1 MYISVQDRN
10 YKVKDYKEAVTVL
23 ATFSFTR
30 FKKTNKQY
38 RDSVCRRYE
47 EVLGYCPIN
56 NNSDKDFIMSLDKIG
71 EIKISQKKPSDVKK
85 DLKSQVAKNK
95 KMSGIKLKG

>member
-10 YKVKDYKEAVTVL
+10 YKVKDYKEAVTIL
-23 ATFSFTR
+23 ATFSFTP
-30 FKKTNKQY
+30 FNKNNKQY

-47 EVLGYCPIN
+47 EVLGYNPIN
-56 NNSDKDFIMSLDKIG
+56 NNSDKDFILSLEKVG
-71 EIKISQKKPSDVKK
+71 EVKVSKTKPKDVKK

-95 KMSGIKLKG
+95 KIAGTLLKG

>member
-23 ATFSFTR
+23 ASFSFTR
-30 FKKTNKQY
+30 FNKTNKEY
-38 RDSVCRRYE
+38 RESVCRRYE

-56 NNSDKDFIMSLDKIG
+56 NSSDKDFILSLEKVG
-71 EIKISQKKPSDVKK
+71 EVKVSKTKPKDVKK
-85 DLKSQVAKNK
+85 DLKGKASKSK
-95 KMSGIKLKG
+95 KMTGITLKG

>member
-1 MYISVQDRN
+1 
-10 YKVKDYKEAVTVL
+10 
-23 ATFSFTR
+23 
-30 FKKTNKQY
+30 
-38 RDSVCRRYE
+38 
-47 EVLGYCPIN
+47 
-56 NNSDKDFIMSLDKIG
+56 MSLDKIG